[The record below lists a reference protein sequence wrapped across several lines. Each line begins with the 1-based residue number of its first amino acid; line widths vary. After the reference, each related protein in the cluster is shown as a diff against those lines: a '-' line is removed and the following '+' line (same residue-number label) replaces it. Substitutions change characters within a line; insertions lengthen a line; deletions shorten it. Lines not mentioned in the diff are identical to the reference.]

1 MLGKFPNLV
10 FVFWISRRTQSKSIF
25 FFSRLEEFIAFRTP
39 TEYNSGSVSSVK
51 GRGEKNINTLKLLF
65 VLFWRQ
71 SRVQVFESV
80 WKPCISVTCSLHQ
93 RKDAK
98 KGDRPVY
105 CKSDCFSRNFPWE
118 HVCRLLWKI
127 MSRKSLNRAQEVG
140 YNRALRLHLE
150 RLQPWCLLFET
161 VASIKD
167 GYPVQFLY
175 VWWLSSEFTVGAF
188 SSLVSMV
195 ACIIT

>member
-1 MLGKFPNLV
+1 VFFGRIRGTYLSRLQGWHLRIEHQGWESFPIWYS
-10 FVFWISRRTQSKSIF
+10 FFGSAEERKESP

-51 GRGEKNINTLKLLF
+51 GRGEKNINTSKLLF

-127 MSRKSLNRAQEVG
+127 MSRRSLNRAQEVG

-150 RLQPWCLLFET
+150 RLQPWCLLLR
-161 VASIKD
+161 
-167 GYPVQFLY
+167 Q
-175 VWWLSSEFTVGAF
+175 
-188 SSLVSMV
+188 
-195 ACIIT
+195 